1 MRRAAPAAAPVAVDK
16 EVKRK
21 QRMGDIKLDLHRVLL
36 DNLNLAALEHATE
49 ADLRA
54 EINAISAEHLNDNAI
69 VLGREDRIILNK
81 ELYDEVTGLG
91 PLETLL
97 QDESV
102 NDILVN
108 GPQQIFVERSGKL
121 ELTDVTFKDERHLL
135 RIIDKIVSAVGRRVD
150 ESKPYVDAR
159 LKDGSRFNA
168 MVPPVAVDGSLVSIR
183 KFKKDK
189 LGIDDLVQFGAFSEE
204 MAAYLQAAVSTRLN
218 VIVSGGTGSGKTTTL
233 NALSSFIADDE
244 RILTIEDTAELQ
256 LQQTHVG
263 RMESRPP
270 NVEGKGE
277 VSPRDCLKN
286 ALRMRPDRI
295 IVGETRGEE
304 VIDMLQAMNTGH
316 DGSMTTIHANNP
328 RDGISRLENMV
339 AMAGIEMP
347 LKAVR
352 SQISSAVNLIV
363 QASRLQDG
371 SRRMTSITE
380 ITGMEGDVISMQE
393 IFRFQRVGPDA
404 RQQDHR
410 PLSQPQAC
418 AATSPSASASGAMIC
433 PRPSL
438 NPSQRSKPHGHQCRT
453 HHLRSDLYRRAGAR
467 RRASIWRLFG
477 RSISL
482 NSRVNRRLEMIEKGD
497 TPRGGAGQ
505 ICARRCSSTRKS
517 KGIPLYSLWLSE
529 KAQKGRDCLLP
540 ATADHGDGRPFG
552 SVLPW
557 PDRRHRDRSTR
568 AHRRLHRHGGR
579 CCVYVGVHESQQA
592 HGDHRR
598 TAPRCGRADGALL
611 ARRSPVHQRHHHR
624 EQRNP
629 RPACLRIRC
638 DRG

>member
-1 MRRAAPAAAPVAVDK
+1 MFSKYKKPGDVAVATPAPKAKAPAPQQQPEEAVAPKPASMRRVAQAATVAPQDRD
-16 EVKRK
+16 VKRK
-21 QRMGDIKLDLHRVLL
+21 QRMSDIKLELHRALL
-36 DNLNLAALEHATE
+36 ENLNLAALEHASE
-49 ADLRA
+49 QDLRS
-54 EINAISAEHLNDNAI
+54 EINEISTEILAEKSI
-69 VLGREDRIILNK
+69 VLNREDRVQLNS

-97 QDESV
+97 KDDSV

-108 GPQQIFVERSGKL
+108 GPQQIFVERAGKL
-121 ELTDVTFKDERHLL
+121 QLTDVTFKDEKHLL

-150 ESKPYVDAR
+150 ESNPYVDAR

-168 MVPPVAVDGSLVSIR
+168 MVPPIAVDGSLVSIR

-189 LGIDDLVQFGAFSEE
+189 LGIDDLVSFGAFSEE
-204 MAAYLQAAVSTRLN
+204 MAAYLQAAVATRLN
-218 VIVSGGTGSGKTTTL
+218 IIVSGGTGSGKTTTL
-233 NALSSFIADDE
+233 NALSSFIANDE

-316 DGSMTTIHANNP
+316 DGSMTTIHANSA
-328 RDGISRLENMV
+328 RDGVSRLENMI

-393 IFRFQRVGPDA
+393 IFRFQRVGLTPENKIIGHFTGTGVRSHFSERFKMWGYD
-404 RQQDHR
+404 
-410 PLSQPQAC
+410 L
-418 AATSPSASASGAMIC
+418 PS
-433 PRPSL
+433 
-438 NPSQRSKPHGHQCRT
+438 
-453 HHLRSDLYRRAGAR
+453 
-467 RRASIWRLFG
+467 SIY
-477 RSISL
+477 
-482 NSRVNRRLEMIEKGD
+482 E
-497 TPRGGAGQ
+497 
-505 ICARRCSSTRKS
+505 
-517 KGIPLYSLWLSE
+517 
-529 KAQKGRDCLLP
+529 
-540 ATADHGDGRPFG
+540 
-552 SVLPW
+552 
-557 PDRRHRDRSTR
+557 
-568 AHRRLHRHGGR
+568 
-579 CCVYVGVHESQQA
+579 
-592 HGDHRR
+592 
-598 TAPRCGRADGALL
+598 
-611 ARRSPVHQRHHHR
+611 PVVVK
-624 EQRNP
+624 
-629 RPACLRIRC
+629 
-638 DRG
+638 

>member
-1 MRRAAPAAAPVAVDK
+1 MFSRYKKTGAGPAKNTGAPKATSAAPKTAPADAPKPLVSLRRPEQAVVAQTVPQDK
-16 EVKRK
+16 ERKRK
-21 QRMGDIKLDLHRVLL
+21 ERLSEIKIDLHRALL
-36 DNLNLAALEHATE
+36 DNLNLGALETATE

-54 EINAISAEHLNDNAI
+54 EISSIAQEVLQERSI
-69 VLGREDRIILNK
+69 VLNREDRMTLNQ
-81 ELYDEVTGLG
+81 ELYDEVKGLG

-97 QDESV
+97 KDDTV

-108 GPQQIFVERSGKL
+108 GPHQIFVERNGKL
-121 ELTDVTFKDERHLL
+121 MLSDVTFKDERHLL

-150 ESKPYVDAR
+150 ESNPYVDAR
-159 LKDGSRFNA
+159 LADGSRFNA

-189 LGIDDLVQFGAFSEE
+189 LGIDDLIRFGAFSEE
-204 MAAYLQAAVSTRLN
+204 MAAYLQAAVATRLN

-233 NALSSFIADDE
+233 NALSSFIDNAE

-328 RDGISRLENMV
+328 RDAISRLENMV

-352 SQISSAVNLIV
+352 SQVASAVNLMV

-393 IFRFQRVGPDA
+393 IFRFQRVGLSPDNKIIGHFTGTGV
-404 RQQDHR
+404 RSNFSERFRLWGYDL
-410 PLSQPQAC
+410 PPQIYEPI
-418 AATSPSASASGAMIC
+418 AA
-433 PRPSL
+433 
-438 NPSQRSKPHGHQCRT
+438 
-453 HHLRSDLYRRAGAR
+453 
-467 RRASIWRLFG
+467 
-477 RSISL
+477 
-482 NSRVNRRLEMIEKGD
+482 E
-497 TPRGGAGQ
+497 
-505 ICARRCSSTRKS
+505 
-517 KGIPLYSLWLSE
+517 
-529 KAQKGRDCLLP
+529 
-540 ATADHGDGRPFG
+540 
-552 SVLPW
+552 
-557 PDRRHRDRSTR
+557 
-568 AHRRLHRHGGR
+568 
-579 CCVYVGVHESQQA
+579 
-592 HGDHRR
+592 
-598 TAPRCGRADGALL
+598 
-611 ARRSPVHQRHHHR
+611 
-624 EQRNP
+624 
-629 RPACLRIRC
+629 
-638 DRG
+638 

>member
-1 MRRAAPAAAPVAVDK
+1 MFSKYKKPSAQRPAETKDAAPVTEIATAKPAAAPTVTRKAAPSAPAQATPMDK
-16 EVKRK
+16 ERKRK
-21 QRMGDIKLDLHRVLL
+21 ERMGEIKLDLHRVLL
-36 DNLNLAALEHATE
+36 DNLNLSALEHASE
-49 ADLRA
+49 QDLRQ
-54 EINAISAEHLNDNAI
+54 EISAISAEFLEERSI
-69 VLGREDRIILNK
+69 VLNREDRQTLTS

-97 QDESV
+97 KDDTV

-108 GPQQIFVERSGKL
+108 GPQQIFVERDGKL
-121 ELTDVTFKDERHLL
+121 ELSDITFKDERHLL

-150 ESKPYVDAR
+150 ESNPYVDAR

-189 LGIDDLVQFGAFSEE
+189 LGIDDLVGFGAFTEE
-204 MAAYLQAAVSTRLN
+204 MAAYLQAAVATRLN
-218 VIVSGGTGSGKTTTL
+218 IIVSGGTGSGKTTTL
-233 NALSSFIADDE
+233 NALSSFIDNSE

-316 DGSMTTIHANNP
+316 DGSMTTIHANSA
-328 RDGISRLENMV
+328 RDGISRLENMI

-347 LKAVR
+347 IKAVR

-380 ITGMEGDVISMQE
+380 ITGMEGEVISMQE
-393 IFRFQRVGPDA
+393 IFRYQRVGLTPDNKIIGHFTA
-404 RQQDHR
+404 TGVRSAFAERFRLWGYDL
-410 PLSQPQAC
+410 PPSIYEPI
-418 AATSPSASASGAMIC
+418 AA
-433 PRPSL
+433 
-438 NPSQRSKPHGHQCRT
+438 
-453 HHLRSDLYRRAGAR
+453 
-467 RRASIWRLFG
+467 
-477 RSISL
+477 
-482 NSRVNRRLEMIEKGD
+482 E
-497 TPRGGAGQ
+497 
-505 ICARRCSSTRKS
+505 
-517 KGIPLYSLWLSE
+517 
-529 KAQKGRDCLLP
+529 
-540 ATADHGDGRPFG
+540 
-552 SVLPW
+552 
-557 PDRRHRDRSTR
+557 
-568 AHRRLHRHGGR
+568 
-579 CCVYVGVHESQQA
+579 
-592 HGDHRR
+592 
-598 TAPRCGRADGALL
+598 
-611 ARRSPVHQRHHHR
+611 
-624 EQRNP
+624 
-629 RPACLRIRC
+629 
-638 DRG
+638 

>member
-1 MRRAAPAAAPVAVDK
+1 MFSRYKKPDDPANAAKAKTAEPADKPKTVPVNEAPKSSSLRKPLPKAQVQDAPQDK
-16 EVKRK
+16 ERKRK
-21 QRMGDIKLDLHRVLL
+21 ERLGEIKIELHRSLL
-36 DNLNLAALEHATE
+36 DNLNLGALEGASE
-49 ADLRA
+49 ADLRS
-54 EINAISAEHLNDNAI
+54 EISSIAGEALEERNI
-69 VLGREDRIILNK
+69 VLNREDRTTLTQ
-81 ELYDEVTGLG
+81 ELYDEVRGLG
-91 PLETLL
+91 PLEPLL
-97 QDESV
+97 KDETV

-108 GPQQIFVERSGKL
+108 GPHQVFVERAGKL
-121 ELTDVTFKDERHLL
+121 ELTDTTFKDEKHLL

-150 ESKPYVDAR
+150 ESNPYVDAR
-159 LKDGSRFNA
+159 LQDGSRFNA
-168 MVPPVAVDGSLVSIR
+168 MVPPIAVDGSLVSIR

-189 LGIDDLVQFGAFSEE
+189 LGIDDLVNFGAFSEE
-204 MAAYLQAAVSTRLN
+204 MAAYLQAAVATRLN

-233 NALSSFIADDE
+233 NALSSFIDNAE

-352 SQISSAVNLIV
+352 SQIASAVNLLV

-393 IFRFQRVGPDA
+393 IFRFQRVG
-404 RQQDHR
+404 
-410 PLSQPQAC
+410 L
-418 AATSPSASASGAMIC
+418 
-433 PRPSL
+433 
-438 NPSQRSKPHGHQCRT
+438 
-453 HHLRSDLYRRAGAR
+453 
-467 RRASIWRLFG
+467 
-477 RSISL
+477 
-482 NSRVNRRLEMIEKGD
+482 
-497 TPRGGAGQ
+497 
-505 ICARRCSSTRKS
+505 
-517 KGIPLYSLWLSE
+517 
-529 KAQKGRDCLLP
+529 
-540 ATADHGDGRPFG
+540 TADNKIMGHFTGTGVRSNFSERFRLWGYD
-552 SVLPW
+552 LP
-557 PDRRHRDRSTR
+557 PSIYEPI
-568 AHRRLHRHGGR
+568 AA
-579 CCVYVGVHESQQA
+579 E
-592 HGDHRR
+592 
-598 TAPRCGRADGALL
+598 
-611 ARRSPVHQRHHHR
+611 
-624 EQRNP
+624 
-629 RPACLRIRC
+629 
-638 DRG
+638 

>member
-1 MRRAAPAAAPVAVDK
+1 MFSKYKKPNAGGETTKTTAKPNLAAVPEPVSDIAAKKSLMRVMPTKAVVDVAAADK
-16 EVKRK
+16 EKRRK
-21 QRMGDIKLDLHRVLL
+21 VRLSEIKLELHKALL
-36 DNLNLAALEHATE
+36 DNLNLAALESASE

-54 EINAISAEHLNDNAI
+54 EINAIASESLEEMGI
-69 VLGREDRIILNK
+69 VLNREERTTLSQ
-81 ELYDEVTGLG
+81 ELYFEVTGLG

-97 QDESV
+97 QDDTV

-108 GPQQIFVERSGKL
+108 GPQQVFVERDGKL
-121 ELTDVTFKDERHLL
+121 ELSDVTFKDEKHLM

-150 ESKPYVDAR
+150 ESNPYVDAR
-159 LKDGSRFNA
+159 LQDGSRFNA

-189 LGIDDLVQFGAFSEE
+189 LGIDDLVKFGAFTEE
-204 MAAYLQAAVSTRLN
+204 MAAYLQAAVATRLN
-218 VIVSGGTGSGKTTTL
+218 IIVSGGTGSGKTTTL
-233 NALSSFIADDE
+233 NALSSFIDNAE

-256 LQQTHVG
+256 LQQIHVG

-316 DGSMTTIHANNP
+316 DGSMTTIHANNA
-328 RDGISRLENMV
+328 RDGISRLENMI

-393 IFRFQRVGPDA
+393 VFRFQRVGLTPDNKIIG
-404 RQQDHR
+404 HFT
-410 PLSQPQAC
+410 
-418 AATSPSASASGAMIC
+418 ATGVRSAY
-433 PRPSL
+433 
-438 NPSQRSKPHGHQCRT
+438 
-453 HHLRSDLYRRAGAR
+453 SDR
-467 RRASIWRLFG
+467 F
-477 RSISL
+477 
-482 NSRVNRRLEMIEKGD
+482 K
-497 TPRGGAGQ
+497 
-505 ICARRCSSTRKS
+505 
-517 KGIPLYSLWLSE
+517 LW
-529 KAQKGRDCLLP
+529 GYDLP
-540 ATADHGDGRPFG
+540 
-552 SVLPW
+552 
-557 PDRRHRDRSTR
+557 
-568 AHRRLHRHGGR
+568 
-579 CCVYVGVHESQQA
+579 
-592 HGDHRR
+592 
-598 TAPRCGRADGALL
+598 
-611 ARRSPVHQRHHHR
+611 
-624 EQRNP
+624 
-629 RPACLRIRC
+629 PAIFEPMVAE
-638 DRG
+638 

>member
-1 MRRAAPAAAPVAVDK
+1 MFSKYKKSSAAPAAVEPEAAANVTEIKPAAAAPASMRKALKPAAAAPVDR
-16 EVKRK
+16 ELKRK
-21 QRMGDIKLDLHRVLL
+21 QRMSDIKLELHRALL
-36 DNLNLAALEHATE
+36 DNLNLAALEHASE
-49 ADLRA
+49 QDLRQ
-54 EINAISAEHLNDNAI
+54 EINEISVEILEQKSI
-69 VLGREDRIILNK
+69 VLNREDRMTLNS

-97 QDESV
+97 KDETV

-108 GPQQIFVERSGKL
+108 GPQQIFVERDGKL
-121 ELTDVTFKDERHLL
+121 ELTEVTFKDERHLL

-150 ESKPYVDAR
+150 ESNPYVDAR

-189 LGIDDLVQFGAFSEE
+189 LGIDDLVNFGAFTEE
-204 MAAYLQAAVSTRLN
+204 MAAYLQAAVATRLN

-233 NALSSFIADDE
+233 NALSSFIDNAE

-316 DGSMTTIHANNP
+316 DGSMTTIHANSA
-328 RDGISRLENMV
+328 RDGVSRLENMI

-393 IFRFQRVGPDA
+393 IFRYQRVGLTPENKIIG
-404 RQQDHR
+404 HFT
-410 PLSQPQAC
+410 
-418 AATSPSASASGAMIC
+418 ATGV
-433 PRPSL
+433 
-438 NPSQRSKPHGHQCRT
+438 RSHYAERFRMWGY
-453 HHLRSDLYRRAGAR
+453 DLP
-467 RRASIWRLFG
+467 ASIYEP
-477 RSISL
+477 I
-482 NSRVNRRLEMIEKGD
+482 
-497 TPRGGAGQ
+497 A
-505 ICARRCSSTRKS
+505 
-517 KGIPLYSLWLSE
+517 
-529 KAQKGRDCLLP
+529 AQ
-540 ATADHGDGRPFG
+540 
-552 SVLPW
+552 
-557 PDRRHRDRSTR
+557 
-568 AHRRLHRHGGR
+568 
-579 CCVYVGVHESQQA
+579 
-592 HGDHRR
+592 
-598 TAPRCGRADGALL
+598 
-611 ARRSPVHQRHHHR
+611 
-624 EQRNP
+624 
-629 RPACLRIRC
+629 
-638 DRG
+638 